1 MGVAMRTEHVP
12 SVQPPALEAEA
23 SDQSLLRRFRSGD
36 QDAATQIY
44 LRYAHRLWA
53 LARANC
59 GRDLAWRLD
68 ADDIVQSVFR
78 SFFRGVSRGGYDVA
92 SGEDLWR
99 LLLVIALNKIR
110 AQGAFHRAA
119 KRDVRRTVGADA
131 LDEVPPPAYRDDGE
145 AYTMLVLVVREALVH
160 LPEVSRRIV
169 ELRIDGYEVAEIA
182 QQTGCAKRTVERN
195 LHEFRKHLASLLEM
209 G

>member
-1 MGVAMRTEHVP
+1 MGVAMRADHVS
-12 SVQPPALEAEA
+12 SVQPGVLDADA
-23 SDQSLLRRFRSGD
+23 SDQSLLRRFRNGD
-36 QDAATQIY
+36 QDAATQIF
-44 LRYAHRLWA
+44 LRYAHRLSA
-53 LARANC
+53 VARANC
-59 GRDLAWRLD
+59 ARDLGWRLD
-68 ADDIVQSVFR
+68 ADDIVQSVFH
-78 SFFRGVSRGGYDVA
+78 SFFDGASRGGYDVA

-131 LDEVPPPAYRDDGE
+131 LDEVRPPAYRDDGE
-145 AYTMLVLVVREALVH
+145 AYTMLVLVVREALAH

-182 QQTGCAKRTVERN
+182 QQTGRAKRTVERN
-195 LHEFRKHLASLLEM
+195 LQEFRKHLANLLEM